1 MGVMLAVLLP
11 PSEGKAAGGDGPG
24 WDPASGRFGDL
35 AYRRRR
41 VAKALRVAKG
51 GDEKMLGAGGGLL
64 GRARS
69 ANRSLIGAPTM
80 PAWERFTGVVWE
92 HLAATDLDAAALE
105 RASEAVVVVSAVAG
119 LSAWDDPLPDFR
131 LKLSASIT
139 PLGPLASFW
148 REPLSKALNARLDG
162 RTVVDLLPNEHR
174 AAWRADPARYRL
186 VRPYLITSEGKPGGH
201 AAKAAKGLLAR
212 ALLMSTDVDRTLASF
227 DPAPLRLEVD
237 EIRPG

>member
-11 PSEGKAAGGDGPG
+11 PSEGKTAGGDGPG

-69 ANRSLIGAPTM
+69 ANRSLIGGPTM
-80 PAWERFTGVVWE
+80 PAWQRFSGVVWE
-92 HLAATDLDAAALE
+92 HLAPTDLDAAALE

-119 LSAWDDPLPDFR
+119 LSAWADPLPDFR
-131 LKLSASIT
+131 LKLSASIR

-148 REPLSKALNARLDG
+148 REPLSKALNAHLDG

-174 AAWRADPARYRL
+174 APWRADPSRYRL
-186 VRPYLITSEGKPGGH
+186 VRPQLITSDGKPGGH
-201 AAKAAKGLLAR
+201 AAKAVKGLLAR
-212 ALLMSTDVDRTLASF
+212 ALLMSTDVDRTLGSF